1 MPLPDF
7 HVSEPFTL
15 GIELEMQVV
24 NPPGYDLS
32 QDSSMLIDT
41 VKNQITAGEVKH
53 DITESMLELATDVCR
68 DINQAAGQFSAMQ
81 KVVLQA
87 AADHHLEIC
96 GGGTH
101 PFQKWQRQE
110 VCDNERYQRT
120 LENFGYLIQQ
130 ATVFGQHVHVG
141 CASGDDAIYLLHGLS
156 RFVPH
161 FIALSAASP
170 YMQGTDTRVAK
181 SAADNYVFNER
192 KMLDA
197 SHVVVFCA
205 KTAMDDAWLKLVV
218 DQEDADGR
226 FATPEAKAAND
237 KGRKFFADMHRK
249 DLHDDAEWMAK
260 QVYLNVGNFL
270 LGVAA
275 LGLDAVPIEGFD
287 AAILDE
293 EFGLKE
299 KGYTSLVVVPV
310 GHHSVE
316 DFNATL
322 PKSRL
327 PQNITLTEV

>member
-1 MPLPDF
+1 MDIISVALKRHSTKAFDASKKLTP
-7 HVSEPFTL
+7 EQAEQIKTL
-15 GIELEMQVV
+15 LQYSPSST
-24 NPPGYDLS
+24 NS
-32 QDSSMLIDT
+32 Q
-41 VKNQITAGEVKH
+41 
-53 DITESMLELATDVCR
+53 
-68 DINQAAGQFSAMQ
+68 
-81 KVVLQA
+81 
-87 AADHHLEIC
+87 
-96 GGGTH
+96 
-101 PFQKWQRQE
+101 PW
-110 VCDNERYQRT
+110 
-120 LENFGYLIQQ
+120 
-130 ATVFGQHVHVG
+130 
-141 CASGDDAIYLLHGLS
+141 
-156 RFVPH
+156 H
-161 FIALSAASP
+161 FIVASTEE
-170 YMQGTDTRVAK
+170 GKARVAK
-181 SAADNYVFNER
+181 SAAGNYVFNER
-192 KMLDA
+192 KILDA

-205 KTAMDDAWLKLVV
+205 KT
-218 DQEDADGR
+218 
-226 FATPEAKAAND
+226 AND

-287 AAILDE
+287 AAILDA